1 MWKYMVLRS
10 RTLRREEQT
19 DMRQYFLF
27 VARAVSFNLI
37 LSIFYGHVF
46 ALSETLNLPSL
57 EVERGDTL
65 YSLSKDL
72 FPGERVSPQQVM
84 LAFQRLNPEAF
95 KKRNINGLYAG
106 VTLVRPIMTE
116 AQRLSQQ
123 EAMAEVRRQNEL
135 YSIIIPE
142 DSEGVFQL
150 INRSAALDVR
160 IAELEQQIRVQDA
173 ENVALSNRLTS
184 LSARLIETDEVVS
197 SLKLQIASLDLQLE
211 TAQEIKMVDESPDL
225 GAISDVEEI
234 VSLQSQRVQLQ
245 PGLLFGAFVGVVVVS
260 VLGLFWIRRRRENY
274 DPKSVDQGETSSLA
288 KELNKD
294 ANFSGSTQPGSR
306 IKSNEISGLH
316 KEAVSEVQLKSP
328 ETLDDQEP
336 GLSADDTASEVEI
349 ATKLELAYAYS
360 KMGDM
365 ESVRKLLGE
374 VVGSANETQRVEAE
388 NLMKGLLDS
397 DNARDTDE

>member
-1 MWKYMVLRS
+1 MVLRS

-19 DMRQYFLF
+19 DMRQYFLL

-72 FPGERVSPQQVM
+72 FPGARVSPQQVM

-260 VLGLFWIRRRRENY
+260 VLGLFWMRRRRENY

>member
-1 MWKYMVLRS
+1 MVLRS

-19 DMRQYFLF
+19 DMRQYFLL

-72 FPGERVSPQQVM
+72 FPGERVSLQQVM

-260 VLGLFWIRRRRENY
+260 VLVLGLFWMRRRRENY

-306 IKSNEISGLH
+306 IKSNEISGPH

>member
-1 MWKYMVLRS
+1 
-10 RTLRREEQT
+10 
-19 DMRQYFLF
+19 MRQYFLL
-27 VARAVSFNLI
+27 VARALVFNLV

-72 FPGERVSPQQVM
+72 FPGESVSPQQVM

-142 DSEGVFQL
+142 DSEGLFEL
-150 INRSAALDVR
+150 MNRSAALDVR

-184 LSARLIETDEVVS
+184 LSARLIETDEEVS

-211 TAQEIKMVDESPDL
+211 TAQKIKIVDEPPDL

-260 VLGLFWIRRRRENY
+260 VLGLFWMRRRRENY
-274 DPKSVDQGETSSLA
+274 DPKSVDQGETSSPA

-294 ANFSGSTQPGSR
+294 ANFSGSIQPGLK
-306 IKSNEISGLH
+306 IKSNEISGPLG
-316 KEAVSEVQLKSP
+316 EAKSEIQLKSP
-328 ETLDDQEP
+328 EILDDQEP
-336 GLSADDTASEVEI
+336 GLRSDDAASEVEI

>member
-1 MWKYMVLRS
+1 MVLRS

-19 DMRQYFLF
+19 DMRQYFLL

-72 FPGERVSPQQVM
+72 FPGERVSLQQVM

-260 VLGLFWIRRRRENY
+260 VLGLFWMRRRRENY

>member
-19 DMRQYFLF
+19 DMRQYFLL

-72 FPGERVSPQQVM
+72 FPGERVSLQQVM

-234 VSLQSQRVQLQ
+234 VSLQGQRVQLQ
-245 PGLLFGAFVGVVVVS
+245 SGLLFGAFVGVVVIS
-260 VLGLFWIRRRRENY
+260 VLGLFWMRRRRENY

-306 IKSNEISGLH
+306 IKSNETSGPH
-316 KEAVSEVQLKSP
+316 REAVPEVQLKSP

>member
-1 MWKYMVLRS
+1 MVLRS

-19 DMRQYFLF
+19 DMRQYFLL

-72 FPGERVSPQQVM
+72 FPGERVSLQQVM

-260 VLGLFWIRRRRENY
+260 VLGLFWMRRRRENY

-294 ANFSGSTQPGSR
+294 ANFSGSIQPGLK
-306 IKSNEISGLH
+306 IKSNEISGPH
-316 KEAVSEVQLKSP
+316 RKAVPEVQLKSP

>member
-1 MWKYMVLRS
+1 
-10 RTLRREEQT
+10 
-19 DMRQYFLF
+19 MRQYFLL

-211 TAQEIKMVDESPDL
+211 TAQEIKMVDDSPDL

-260 VLGLFWIRRRRENY
+260 VLGLFWMRRRRENY

-316 KEAVSEVQLKSP
+316 REAVPEVQLKSP

>member
-1 MWKYMVLRS
+1 MVLRS

-19 DMRQYFLF
+19 DMRQYFLL
-27 VARAVSFNLI
+27 VARAVSLNLI

-72 FPGERVSPQQVM
+72 FPGESVSPQQVM

-184 LSARLIETDEVVS
+184 LSARLIETDEEVS

-211 TAQEIKMVDESPDL
+211 TAQEIKMIDESPDL
-225 GAISDVEEI
+225 GTISDVEEI

-260 VLGLFWIRRRRENY
+260 VLGLFWMRRRRENY

-294 ANFSGSTQPGSR
+294 ANFSGSIQPGSR
-306 IKSNEISGLH
+306 IKSNEISGPH
-316 KEAVSEVQLKSP
+316 REAVSEVQLKSP
-328 ETLDDQEP
+328 ETLNDQEP

>member
-1 MWKYMVLRS
+1 MVLRS

-72 FPGERVSPQQVM
+72 FPGARVSPQQVM

-260 VLGLFWIRRRRENY
+260 VLGLFWMRRRRENY

-306 IKSNEISGLH
+306 IKSNEISGPH
-316 KEAVSEVQLKSP
+316 REAVPEVQLKSP

>member
-1 MWKYMVLRS
+1 
-10 RTLRREEQT
+10 
-19 DMRQYFLF
+19 MRQYFLL
-27 VARAVSFNLI
+27 VARALVFNLV

-72 FPGERVSPQQVM
+72 FPGESVSPQQVM

-142 DSEGVFQL
+142 DSEGLFEL
-150 INRSAALDVR
+150 MNRSAALDVR

-184 LSARLIETDEVVS
+184 LAARLIETDEEVS

-211 TAQEIKMVDESPDL
+211 TAQEIKIVDESPDL

-260 VLGLFWIRRRRENY
+260 VLGLFWMRRRRENY
-274 DPKSVDQGETSSLA
+274 DPKSVDQGETSSPA

-294 ANFSGSTQPGSR
+294 ANFSGSIQPGLK
-306 IKSNEISGLH
+306 IKSNEISGPLG
-316 KEAVSEVQLKSP
+316 EAKSEIQLKSP
-328 ETLDDQEP
+328 EILDDQEP
-336 GLSADDTASEVEI
+336 GLRSDDAASEVEI

>member
-1 MWKYMVLRS
+1 MVLRS

-19 DMRQYFLF
+19 DMRQYFLL

-72 FPGERVSPQQVM
+72 FPGESVSPQQVM

-211 TAQEIKMVDESPDL
+211 TAQEIKMVDDSPDL

-245 PGLLFGAFVGVVVVS
+245 PGLLFGAFIGVVVVS
-260 VLGLFWIRRRRENY
+260 VLGLFWMRRRRENY

-316 KEAVSEVQLKSP
+316 REAVPEVQLKSP

>member
-1 MWKYMVLRS
+1 
-10 RTLRREEQT
+10 
-19 DMRQYFLF
+19 MRQYFLL
-27 VARAVSFNLI
+27 VARALAFNLI
-37 LSIFYGHVF
+37 LSMFYGHVF
-46 ALSETLNLPSL
+46 ASSETLNLPSL

-72 FPGERVSPQQVM
+72 FPGESVSPQQVM

-123 EAMAEVRRQNEL
+123 EAMTEVRRQNEL

-142 DSEGVFQL
+142 DSEGVFKL
-150 INRSAALDVR
+150 MSRSIALDVR

-173 ENVALSNRLTS
+173 ENVALSNRLMS
-184 LSARLIETDEVVS
+184 LSARFIETDEEVS
-197 SLKLQIASLDLQLE
+197 LLKLQIASLDLQLE
-211 TAQEIKMVDESPDL
+211 TAQEIKMVDEPLDL

-234 VSLQSQRVQLQ
+234 VFLQSQRVQLQ

-260 VLGLFWIRRRRENY
+260 VLGLFWMRRRRENY
-274 DPKSVDQGETSSLA
+274 DPKSADQGETSSLA
-288 KELNKD
+288 KGLNKD
-294 ANFSGSTQPGSR
+294 ANFLDSIQPGLE
-306 IKSNEISGLH
+306 IKSNEISGPH
-316 KEAVSEVQLKSP
+316 GEAVSEIQLESP

-336 GLSADDTASEVEI
+336 GLSADDAASEVEI

-397 DNARDTDE
+397 DHARDTDE

>member
-1 MWKYMVLRS
+1 MVLRS

-19 DMRQYFLF
+19 DMRQYFLL

-211 TAQEIKMVDESPDL
+211 TAQEIKMVDDSPDL

-260 VLGLFWIRRRRENY
+260 VLGLFWMRRRRENY

-316 KEAVSEVQLKSP
+316 REAVPEVQLKSP

>member
-1 MWKYMVLRS
+1 
-10 RTLRREEQT
+10 
-19 DMRQYFLF
+19 MRQYFLL
-27 VARAVSFNLI
+27 VARALVFNLV

-72 FPGERVSPQQVM
+72 FPGESVSPQQVM

-142 DSEGVFQL
+142 DSEGLFEL
-150 INRSAALDVR
+150 MNRSAALDVR

-184 LSARLIETDEVVS
+184 LSARLIETDEEVS

-211 TAQEIKMVDESPDL
+211 TAQEIKIVDESPDL

-260 VLGLFWIRRRRENY
+260 VLGLFWMRRRRENY
-274 DPKSVDQGETSSLA
+274 DPKSVDQGETSSPA

-294 ANFSGSTQPGSR
+294 ANFSGSIQPGLK
-306 IKSNEISGLH
+306 IKSNEISGPLG
-316 KEAVSEVQLKSP
+316 EAKSEIQLKSP
-328 ETLDDQEP
+328 EILDDQEP
-336 GLSADDTASEVEI
+336 GLRSDDAASEVEI